1 MTSPPDSSPDITGAL
16 ALLREALRAP
26 VPPKPIIEFA
36 LDACAAAGFPPTT
49 PELDDKLRALG
60 LLFGVAA
67 PTPAHLTHFLWHIL
81 DGNIPLAI
89 TRQAMESLD
98 KLEFKGEFKGLA
110 GEQTRKVLEVIGADL
125 GAVYG
130 DSLVK
135 NLAVI
140 VRAVA
145 RKAVEMTTA
154 EWEEACHVARA
165 EKIEAVKALAAAGG
179 SNLEGELAAV
189 RSEAAGLRQTQAL
202 LEADLTLICEA
213 SGLTTAKDVA
223 GCIKDQY
230 EALALIRQAYNAAL
244 GRGPSVGATAEE
256 VAEHITALTG
266 SDKALAWFQ
275 DLWGRTAYPSNLLPG
290 CALQARRFVLLG
302 QTAYESALQELE
314 TARTYRQDSERWHAF
329 CAASKLPVDK
339 DLPVDFAK
347 WTIRMPGKD
356 LEEIESLR
364 VALRH
369 AENSRDGRVLRVE
382 HDREVAELRR
392 EVEALRAGSA
402 NKDRAEPLTAAE
414 MLAPPTGP
422 ETIRLAA
429 APAYTR
435 RWLRVC
441 ELADW
446 NPEHEPQK
454 PDGPDKL
461 IAFIEK
467 SQAVLVKPLRDELRS
482 RQAPNLAAF
491 GYEKAEPARIV
502 ELAAERIQVDAR
514 EIGRLRAANRDLT
527 AKIESAPG
535 SGLRKRL
542 KEAERIAGNPGEI
555 WARKVELEKIQQQ
568 TKEAKAQ
575 RDAVLVAARKD
586 PTGASIIKDMQA
598 ELEQYRSDCVAAEHA
613 HDDIKGKYQ
622 TLAAAVCPFPKEHD
636 KLVKQA
642 AAARDRALIECSAA
656 LPDGYRLEHATP
668 DGGPCGYRWT
678 TRVDTW
684 GVTARGPGVAVRQ
697 AWQRL
702 VGQQQTAHREAVR
715 HAEKRLA
722 ELDGP
727 VPIRSV
733 LLAALEALGWTAAAG
748 DPEDWAIREGAK
760 LATDRKALSDLR
772 SIMADAEKREAVLVK
787 ERATLIGDLQDIAL
801 EVDPSLGGEA
811 LLERIRQIVHDAAAC
826 EQHRRQVDAIDADL
840 GRVIGE
846 RGEGLTL
853 ESRLAELVEQRDMYR
868 KAAEPVLS
876 SDGPQPGPDPHGMQ
890 RIRDLLHERRVRLA
904 VRDGEAC
911 SWPELVR
918 GLVDDFYTAEG
929 DEKFLR
935 RRIEEAEQ
943 RAAANAAKV
952 EHLEAQLAG
961 KGSAADHVR
970 EGWETGAPPL
980 RVAADGTVRARWDG
994 SAWKVIEG
1002 AAWQVG
1008 LAIGDP
1014 GPWESF
1020 VRDIVKLTG
1029 ARYHPGH
1036 VGVMLDAITRWH
1048 AVAHAK

>member
-1 MTSPPDSSPDITGAL
+1 MTSPPDPSPDITGAID
-16 ALLREALRAP
+16 LLREALRAP

-179 SNLEGELAAV
+179 SNLGGELAAV

-402 NKDRAEPLTAAE
+402 NK
-414 MLAPPTGP
+414 
-422 ETIRLAA
+422 
-429 APAYTR
+429 
-435 RWLRVC
+435 
-441 ELADW
+441 EL
-446 NPEHEPQK
+446 
-454 PDGPDKL
+454 
-461 IAFIEK
+461 
-467 SQAVLVKPLRDELRS
+467 
-482 RQAPNLAAF
+482 
-491 GYEKAEPARIV
+491 
-502 ELAAERIQVDAR
+502 
-514 EIGRLRAANRDLT
+514 
-527 AKIESAPG
+527 
-535 SGLRKRL
+535 
-542 KEAERIAGNPGEI
+542 

-568 TKEAKAQ
+568 VKEAKAQ
-575 RDAVLVAARKD
+575 RNAVLAAARRDPNGKD
-586 PTGASIIKDMQA
+586 DVHGGCREVLKVLGWDGMDCPLEWAKREMAAREAAGAEVRA
-598 ELEQYRSDCVAAEHA
+598 HRAREQRDLAGAQERYAA
-613 HDDIKGKYQ
+613 
-622 TLAAAVCPFPKEHD
+622 LAAAVCPFPKEHD
-636 KLVKQA
+636 KLIEQA
-642 AAARDRALIECSAA
+642 TRARDRGLLECAA
-656 LPDGYRLEHATP
+656 GLPDGYRLETVLP
-668 DGGPCGYRWT
+668 LGYRWT
-678 TRVDTW
+678 ARVDTW
-684 GVTARGPGVAVRQ
+684 GETLDSPGVAVRQ

>member
-81 DGNIPLAI
+81 NGNIPLAI

-98 KLEFKGEFKGLA
+98 KLEFKGLA

-130 DSLVK
+130 DNLVK

-179 SNLEGELAAV
+179 SNLGGELAAV

-223 GCIKDQY
+223 GCIKEQR
-230 EALALIRQAYNAAL
+230 EALAIVRRAYNVAM
-244 GRGPSVGATAEE
+244 GRHPDRCASAEE

-275 DLWGRTAYPSNLLPG
+275 EIWSRTDRPSWLTAG
-290 CALQARRFVLLG
+290 CKTTGAERWVLVSVG
-302 QTAYESALQELE
+302 AYEGLERRAAKASHIGAE
-314 TARTYRQDSERWHAF
+314 TAVRWADGEQRRRVG
-329 CAASKLPVDK
+329 PVA
-339 DLPVDFAK
+339 P
-347 WTIRMPGKD
+347 
-356 LEEIESLR
+356 
-364 VALRH
+364 
-369 AENSRDGRVLRVE
+369 
-382 HDREVAELRR
+382 
-392 EVEALRAGSA
+392 EA
-402 NKDRAEPLTAAE
+402 
-414 MLAPPTGP
+414 
-422 ETIRLAA
+422 
-429 APAYTR
+429 
-435 RWLRVC
+435 V
-441 ELADW
+441 
-446 NPEHEPQK
+446 
-454 PDGPDKL
+454 
-461 IAFIEK
+461 AFIEK
-467 SQAVLVKPLRDELRS
+467 GHALLVKPLRDELRNQQKPDRRS
-482 RQAPNLAAF
+482 F

-542 KEAERIAGNPGEI
+542 KEAERIAGNPGEL

-568 TKEAKAQ
+568 VKEAKAQ
-575 RDAVLVAARKD
+575 RNAVLAAARRDPNGKD
-586 PTGASIIKDMQA
+586 DVHGGCREVLKVLGWDGMDCPLEWAKREMAAREAAGAEVRA
-598 ELEQYRSDCVAAEHA
+598 HRAREQRDLAGAQERYAA
-613 HDDIKGKYQ
+613 
-622 TLAAAVCPFPKEHD
+622 LAAAVCPFPKEHD
-636 KLVKQA
+636 KLIEQA
-642 AAARDRALIECSAA
+642 TRARDRGLLECAA
-656 LPDGYRLEHATP
+656 GLPDGYRLETVLP
-668 DGGPCGYRWT
+668 LGYRWT
-678 TRVDTW
+678 ARVDTW
-684 GVTARGPGVAVRQ
+684 GETLDSPGVAVRQ

>member
-1 MTSPPDSSPDITGAL
+1 MTSPPDPSPDITGAL

-179 SNLEGELAAV
+179 SNLGGELAAV

-266 SDKALAWFQ
+266 SDKAL
-275 DLWGRTAYPSNLLPG
+275 
-290 CALQARRFVLLG
+290 
-302 QTAYESALQELE
+302 
-314 TARTYRQDSERWHAF
+314 
-329 CAASKLPVDK
+329 
-339 DLPVDFAK
+339 
-347 WTIRMPGKD
+347 
-356 LEEIESLR
+356 
-364 VALRH
+364 
-369 AENSRDGRVLRVE
+369 
-382 HDREVAELRR
+382 
-392 EVEALRAGSA
+392 
-402 NKDRAEPLTAAE
+402 
-414 MLAPPTGP
+414 
-422 ETIRLAA
+422 
-429 APAYTR
+429 
-435 RWLRVC
+435 
-441 ELADW
+441 
-446 NPEHEPQK
+446 
-454 PDGPDKL
+454 
-461 IAFIEK
+461 
-467 SQAVLVKPLRDELRS
+467 
-482 RQAPNLAAF
+482 
-491 GYEKAEPARIV
+491 
-502 ELAAERIQVDAR
+502 
-514 EIGRLRAANRDLT
+514 
-527 AKIESAPG
+527 
-535 SGLRKRL
+535 
-542 KEAERIAGNPGEI
+542 
-555 WARKVELEKIQQQ
+555 
-568 TKEAKAQ
+568 
-575 RDAVLVAARKD
+575 
-586 PTGASIIKDMQA
+586 
-598 ELEQYRSDCVAAEHA
+598 A

-918 GLVDDFYTAEG
+918 GLLDDFHTAEA
-929 DEKFLR
+929 DEQYLR
-935 RRIEEAEQ
+935 GLIDEQ
-943 RAAANAAKV
+943 QAAIAGLQAQLAGQPRAADLRAAA
-952 EHLEAQLAG
+952 ESLAG

-970 EGWETGAPPL
+970 AGWEGTTKYGGPGQPLIDPAALTRACGYPPPM
-980 RVAADGTVRARWDG
+980 
-994 SAWKVIEG
+994 E
-1002 AAWQVG
+1002 
-1008 LAIGDP
+1008 
-1014 GPWESF
+1014 
-1020 VRDIVKLTG
+1020 
-1029 ARYHPGH
+1029 HPG
-1036 VGVMLDAITRWH
+1036 VLALTISAPDALAGMVAKPSLALWYRFGDKTWCLAQQEVEPMRWGDTFLLTIPLGP
-1048 AVAHAK
+1048 K

>member
-1 MTSPPDSSPDITGAL
+1 MTSPPDPSPDITGAL

-356 LEEIESLR
+356 LEE
-364 VALRH
+364 
-369 AENSRDGRVLRVE
+369 
-382 HDREVAELRR
+382 
-392 EVEALRAGSA
+392 
-402 NKDRAEPLTAAE
+402 
-414 MLAPPTGP
+414 
-422 ETIRLAA
+422 
-429 APAYTR
+429 
-435 RWLRVC
+435 
-441 ELADW
+441 
-446 NPEHEPQK
+446 
-454 PDGPDKL
+454 
-461 IAFIEK
+461 
-467 SQAVLVKPLRDELRS
+467 LRS

-491 GYEKAEPARIV
+491 GYEKAEPA
-502 ELAAERIQVDAR
+502 
-514 EIGRLRAANRDLT
+514 RAANRDLT

-542 KEAERIAGNPGEI
+542 AAAERLVGHPGELGKRQ
-555 WARKVELEKIQQQ
+555 AELEKIQQQ
-568 TKEAKAQ
+568 IAEATAQ
-575 RDAVLVAARKD
+575 RNAVLAAARKD

-598 ELEQYRSDCVAAEHA
+598 ELEQYRGDCVAAEHA

-684 GVTARGPGVAVRQ
+684 GETLDSPGVAVRQ

-715 HAEKRLA
+715 HAE
-722 ELDGP
+722 
-727 VPIRSV
+727 
-733 LLAALEALGWTAAAG
+733 
-748 DPEDWAIREGAK
+748 
-760 LATDRKALSDLR
+760 
-772 SIMADAEKREAVLVK
+772 
-787 ERATLIGDLQDIAL
+787 
-801 EVDPSLGGEA
+801 
-811 LLERIRQIVHDAAAC
+811 
-826 EQHRRQVDAIDADL
+826 
-840 GRVIGE
+840 
-846 RGEGLTL
+846 
-853 ESRLAELVEQRDMYR
+853 
-868 KAAEPVLS
+868 
-876 SDGPQPGPDPHGMQ
+876 
-890 RIRDLLHERRVRLA
+890 
-904 VRDGEAC
+904 
-911 SWPELVR
+911 
-918 GLVDDFYTAEG
+918 
-929 DEKFLR
+929 
-935 RRIEEAEQ
+935 

-970 EGWETGAPPL
+970 AGWEGTTKYGGPGQPLIDPAALTRACGYPPPM
-980 RVAADGTVRARWDG
+980 
-994 SAWKVIEG
+994 E
-1002 AAWQVG
+1002 
-1008 LAIGDP
+1008 
-1014 GPWESF
+1014 
-1020 VRDIVKLTG
+1020 
-1029 ARYHPGH
+1029 HPG
-1036 VGVMLDAITRWH
+1036 VLALTISAPDALAGMVAKPSLALWYRFGDKTWCLAQQEVEPMRWGDTFLLTIPLGP
-1048 AVAHAK
+1048 K

>member
-1 MTSPPDSSPDITGAL
+1 MTSPPDPSPDITGAL

-98 KLEFKGEFKGLA
+98 KLEFKGLA

-266 SDKALAWFQ
+266 SDKALA
-275 DLWGRTAYPSNLLPG
+275 
-290 CALQARRFVLLG
+290 
-302 QTAYESALQELE
+302 
-314 TARTYRQDSERWHAF
+314 
-329 CAASKLPVDK
+329 
-339 DLPVDFAK
+339 
-347 WTIRMPGKD
+347 
-356 LEEIESLR
+356 
-364 VALRH
+364 
-369 AENSRDGRVLRVE
+369 
-382 HDREVAELRR
+382 
-392 EVEALRAGSA
+392 
-402 NKDRAEPLTAAE
+402 
-414 MLAPPTGP
+414 
-422 ETIRLAA
+422 
-429 APAYTR
+429 
-435 RWLRVC
+435 
-441 ELADW
+441 
-446 NPEHEPQK
+446 
-454 PDGPDKL
+454 
-461 IAFIEK
+461 
-467 SQAVLVKPLRDELRS
+467 
-482 RQAPNLAAF
+482 
-491 GYEKAEPARIV
+491 
-502 ELAAERIQVDAR
+502 
-514 EIGRLRAANRDLT
+514 
-527 AKIESAPG
+527 
-535 SGLRKRL
+535 
-542 KEAERIAGNPGEI
+542 
-555 WARKVELEKIQQQ
+555 
-568 TKEAKAQ
+568 
-575 RDAVLVAARKD
+575 
-586 PTGASIIKDMQA
+586 
-598 ELEQYRSDCVAAEHA
+598 

-656 LPDGYRLEHATP
+656 LPDGYRLEHAMP